1 MKPTLL
7 ILAAGMG
14 SRYGGLKQMDELG
27 PSGESIIDYS
37 IYDAIQA
44 GFGKIVFVIRES
56 FADDFKK
63 AFEPKFSH
71 LIKLEYAYQELH
83 MVPAGVEF
91 NKDREKPWGTS
102 HAVHVAKDVINEPF
116 AVINADD
123 FYGADAFKVLADYL
137 SNLKDEN
144 DYCMVGYELGKTLSE
159 HGYVS
164 RGCCIANE
172 EGNLVSIDERTHIE
186 RKDGE
191 IVYTLADDSEQNM
204 TADTIVSM
212 NMWGFHQSYMQRSE
226 DMFVDFIKANF
237 DKLKAEF
244 YIPTVVDTLINDET
258 IKLKVLHSPDE
269 WFGVTYK
276 EDKEFVMAKLQKLAD
291 EKKYPAD
298 LYK

>member
-14 SRYGGLKQMDELG
+14 SRYGGLKQMDKLG
-27 PSGESIIDYS
+27 PNGESIIDYS

-56 FADDFKK
+56 FADAFKEV
-63 AFEPKFSH
+63 FEPKFSH
-71 LIKLEYAYQELH
+71 LIKLEYAFQELH
-83 MVPAGVEF
+83 MVPEGVEF
-91 NKDREKPWGTS
+91 NPEREKPWGTS

-123 FYGADAFKVLADYL
+123 FYGADAFKTMAGYL

-144 DYCMVGYELGKTLSE
+144 DYCMVGYELGKTLSD

-164 RGCCIANE
+164 RGCCQTDA
-172 EGNLVSIDERTHIE
+172 EGNLATIEERTHIE
-186 RKDGE
+186 KMDGK
-191 IVYTLADDSEQNM
+191 IIYTLDDDSKKEM

-226 DMFVDFIKANF
+226 DMFVDFIKANY

-244 YIPTVVDTLINDET
+244 YIPTVVDNLITSGT
-258 IKLKVLHSPDE
+258 IKLKVLTSSAE

-276 EDKEFVMAKLQKLAD
+276 EDKPFVMDKLQKLAD
-291 EKKYPAD
+291 NGDYPEN